1 MAYQEGEN
9 RRIIKGSVPGANY
22 PRYANGEIINMLSNL
37 SEVIG
42 QFLSDDQVVFVVL
55 TDKKNIYRMWYT
67 IVKSKVVLSWDEDL
81 CLSIYVWMKLLLFM
95 FELLVLPIIRKLIH
109 FHLYSF
115 VLWYICHQSS
125 LLYPLL
131 YNHYKY
137 GAYIIEREDITKH
150 NSEYAYENIAA
161 PLTNC

>member
-67 IVKSKVVLSWDEDL
+67 IVKSKVVLS
-81 CLSIYVWMKLLLFM
+81 
-95 FELLVLPIIRKLIH
+95 
-109 FHLYSF
+109 
-115 VLWYICHQSS
+115 
-125 LLYPLL
+125 
-131 YNHYKY
+131 
-137 GAYIIEREDITKH
+137 
-150 NSEYAYENIAA
+150 
-161 PLTNC
+161 